1 MIPMLPAAI
10 PSPTVGVWHLGPI
23 PMRAYALA
31 LLTGIVLA
39 AWLTARRL
47 PARGVEAEKAIDVA
61 LWAVPFGIVGGRI
74 YHVISSPQAYFG
86 AGGQPAKAFAIWEG
100 GLGIWGAVAL
110 GAVGAWIGCRRHGVP
125 LLVFGDALAPP
136 LLIAQAIGRLGNW
149 FNNELYGGPTD
160 VPWALTIHQWDHQAG
175 RAVVDAAGNPV
186 VIGTFHPTFLYEA
199 VWCLLAAALLF
210 WVDRRFG
217 IGAARVGAG
226 GAGEGASSVRRRLV
240 PGQLFALV
248 LMLYTVERFVVE
260 NLRIDDANHL
270 LGLRLNVWTSIVVFA
285 FGAWWFR
292 WLGRTAGRTPADVG
306 SRGGP
311 A

>member
-1 MIPMLPAAI
+1 VIPMLPAAI

-125 LLVFGDALAPP
+125 LLVFADALAPP

-217 IGAARVGAG
+217 IGA
-226 GAGEGASSVRRRLV
+226 SSVLRRLV